1 MLEAIS
7 NLVPD
12 PIFAGSIT
20 SSSLFRII
28 DARRPTLL
36 IDEADRLFNG
46 HNQELLAIFNS
57 GHRRSSAYVLR
68 SVPQPDGTYV
78 ADQFSTFAPIAFA
91 GIDAL
96 PETQQNRSIVLRL
109 KRALAGE
116 LKHHLRDGKS
126 AVLLEFRRKLARW
139 AADLEE
145 LPDPAMPKALF
156 NRPGDNWRPLLA
168 IAQIAGGDWP
178 RLAERAA
185 LASLEDEDPNE
196 LIRLLASIRTVFIDK
211 GVDRITTRELLT
223 ALLNE
228 EEGPWGEANRG
239 KAITDC
245 WLRERLKDILPKT
258 DEAKRARKWKEG
270 RGYTRRHFEDP
281 WARYLPLEGGPSSSH
296 PSVTSASSENNRD
309 KADTYP
315 EADHADQPATKAA
328 DTRHFAHHDDQ
339 GAGVTAA
346 VAHTKPSSASEI
358 PEADQEVTAKEADEA
373 GQSRERPRVG
383 DNDIPLPIHH
393 EPRGELF

>member
-12 PIFAGSIT
+12 PTFAGSIT

-46 HNQELLAIFNS
+46 HNEELLAICNS
-57 GHRRSSAYVLR
+57 GHRRVSAYVLR

-78 ADQFSTFAPIAFA
+78 SVQFSTFAPIAFA
-91 GIDAL
+91 EIDAL
-96 PETQQNRSIVLRL
+96 PETQQDRSIVLRL
-109 KRALAGE
+109 KRALPGE

-126 AVLLEFRRKLARW
+126 AVLLECRRKVARW
-139 AADLEE
+139 AANLDE

-196 LIRLLASIRTVFIDK
+196 LIRLVASIRTVFVDK
-211 GVDRITTRELLT
+211 GVDRITTGDLLT

-228 EEGPWGEANRG
+228 VEGPWGEANRG
-239 KAITDC
+239 KPITDC
-245 WLRERLKDILPKT
+245 WLREHLKDILPKT
-258 DEAKRARKWKEG
+258 DEAKRARKWKDG
-270 RGYTRRHFEDP
+270 RGYGRMHFKDFWDRH
-281 WARYLPLEGGPSSSH
+281 LPPEGGTSSS
-296 PSVTSASSENNRD
+296 SSSATPAYSENAEDRSG
-309 KADTYP
+309 TYP
-315 EADHADQPATKAA
+315 EADPADQPATEAG
-328 DTRHFAHHDDQ
+328 DTRHPECNDDQ
-339 GAGVTAA
+339 VAGAPAA
-346 VAHTKPSSASEI
+346 AAHTNLASAFEI
-358 PEADQEVTAKEADEA
+358 LKLDQNLTEKEADEA
-373 GQSRERPRVG
+373 GKSRERPPVG
-383 DNDIPLPIHH
+383 DNDVPSPTH
-393 EPRGELF
+393 EARGELF